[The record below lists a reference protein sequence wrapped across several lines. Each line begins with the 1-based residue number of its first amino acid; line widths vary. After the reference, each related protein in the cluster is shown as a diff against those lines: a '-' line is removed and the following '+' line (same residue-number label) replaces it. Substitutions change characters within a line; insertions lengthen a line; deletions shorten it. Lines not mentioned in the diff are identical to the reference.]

1 MSHSVD
7 QSGTVEGFLVQN
19 IAQILADFIFIIP
32 VTDVLFQIVKH
43 TLYLDIGAA
52 VLWPLQRTERSGNR
66 RICIRTGG
74 GNNVCCKC
82 GVVTTAMFR
91 MEHKR

>member
-7 QSGTVEGFLVQN
+7 QSGTVESFLVQN
-19 IAQILADFIFIIP
+19 ITQILTDFIFIIP
-32 VTDVLFQIVKH
+32 VADVLFQIVKH

-52 VLWPLQRTERSGNR
+52 MLWSLQRAEGSGDR
-66 RICIRTGG
+66 RIGICSGR

-82 GVVTTAMFR
+82 GVVTTAMLS
-91 MEHKR
+91 MEYER

>member
-1 MSHSVD
+1 VLFLRQFSDKGLEYIRTWIGDGIYGMSHSVD

-52 VLWPLQRTERSGNR
+52 VLWPL
-66 RICIRTGG
+66 
-74 GNNVCCKC
+74 
-82 GVVTTAMFR
+82 
-91 MEHKR
+91 

>member
-19 IAQILADFIFIIP
+19 IAQVLTDFIFIIP
-32 VTDVLFQIVKH
+32 VTDVFLQIIKH
-43 TLYLDIGAA
+43 TLYLDIGTT
-52 VLWPLQRTERSGNR
+52 VLWSLQRAEGSGNR
-66 RICIRTGG
+66 RIGIRTGG
-74 GNNVCCKC
+74 SNNVCCKC

-91 MEHKR
+91 MEYER

>member
-52 VLWPLQRTERSGNR
+52 VLWPL
-66 RICIRTGG
+66 
-74 GNNVCCKC
+74 
-82 GVVTTAMFR
+82 
-91 MEHKR
+91 